1 MTSLTNE
8 TVTVPVQ
15 LSDVEIRFILGTG
28 TSELELTVIEFG
40 QVILGGVRSFTVII
54 WVHVAV
60 LPQRSVALYV
70 RVIVYLFAQVCA
82 EMTSPKKVTITVPE
96 QLSEEVTKLL
106 LAAGTSELQLTVI
119 ALGQVILGGVIS
131 LTVIIWVQVAEFPQ
145 ISVAL

>member
-1 MTSLTNE
+1 MYLFAQVCAEMTSLTNE

-60 LPQRSVALYV
+60 LPQRSVAL
-70 RVIVYLFAQVCA
+70 
-82 EMTSPKKVTITVPE
+82 
-96 QLSEEVTKLL
+96 
-106 LAAGTSELQLTVI
+106 
-119 ALGQVILGGVIS
+119 
-131 LTVIIWVQVAEFPQ
+131 
-145 ISVAL
+145 